1 MTPPTAI
8 RCNLFQRL
16 LNLVY
21 PPKCPFCGRLL
32 ENGEDGLCAQCQET
46 LPWTEPGN
54 GKDVEFCDACLS
66 PLWYRDGVR
75 EGVRRYKFSGGSAH
89 ASLFGKLMAQ
99 CLSDRQERPAE
110 LIVWVP
116 LHRKHWKNR
125 GFDQSELLA
134 RRVGELTGL
143 PVVPGLQKVRNTET
157 QSLLQDDAARRAN
170 VAGAYVLL
178 PGLDAAGKRVVLVD
192 DIVTSGAT
200 MSECAALLRQAGAE
214 EITALTLARAR

>member
-1 MTPPTAI
+1 MIPPTATG
-8 RCNLFQRL
+8 RNPFQCL
-16 LNLVY
+16 CDLIY
-21 PPKCPFCGRLL
+21 PPKCPFCGRVL
-32 ENGEDGLCAQCQET
+32 EKGEDGLCVECQET
-46 LPWTEPGN
+46 LPWTEPGD
-54 GKDVEFCDACLS
+54 GKDVEFCDSCLS

-75 EGVRRYKFSGGSAH
+75 EAVHRYKFGGGSAH
-89 ASLFGKLMAQ
+89 APLFGELMAQ
-99 CLSDRQERPAE
+99 CLSDRQERLAE

-116 LHRKHWKNR
+116 LHPKRRKKR

-143 PVVPGLQKVRNTET
+143 PVVPGFKKVRHT
-157 QSLLQDDAARRAN
+157 QIQSQLQEDSARRAN

-178 PGLDAAGKRVVLVD
+178 PGLDAAGRRVVLVD

-200 MSECAALLRQAGAE
+200 LSECAALLRQAGAE

>member
-8 RCNLFQRL
+8 GHNPVQYL
-16 LNLVY
+16 LDLIY
-21 PPKCPFCGRLL
+21 PPKCPFCGRVL
-32 ENGEDGLCAQCQET
+32 ERDEDGLCAQCQET
-46 LPWTEPGN
+46 LPWTQSDD

-75 EGVRRYKFSGGSAH
+75 KAVHRYKFGGGSAH
-89 ASLFGKLMAQ
+89 ARLFGGLMAQ
-99 CLSDRQERPAE
+99 CLSDRQERPAD
-110 LIVWVP
+110 LIVWAP
-116 LHRKHWKNR
+116 LHRKRRKKR

-134 RRVGELTGL
+134 HRVGELAGL
-143 PVVPGLQKVRNTET
+143 PVVPGFKKVRRTET
-157 QSLLQDDAARRAN
+157 QSQLQDAAARRAN

-192 DIVTSGAT
+192 DVVTSGAT
-200 MSECAALLRQAGAE
+200 LSECAALLRQAGAE